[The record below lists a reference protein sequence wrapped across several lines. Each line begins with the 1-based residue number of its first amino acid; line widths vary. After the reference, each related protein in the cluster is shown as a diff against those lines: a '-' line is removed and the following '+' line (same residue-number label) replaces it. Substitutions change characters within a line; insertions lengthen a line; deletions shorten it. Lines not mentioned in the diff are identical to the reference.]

1 MKSTIIF
8 IVALMVFAGCANSPK
23 AMKADK
29 KYFRP
34 VATYTQLKKK
44 PVSKTKFTSTMLKKE
59 LDEKNTM
66 IELLS
71 KENQQLRERVAR
83 LEKRLSIIQS

>member
-1 MKSTIIF
+1 MKSTI
-8 IVALMVFAGCANSPK
+8 VFVITMLLLAGCTASPK
-23 AMKADK
+23 AMKADR
-29 KYFRP
+29 KYFKP

-44 PVSKTKFTSTMLKKE
+44 SPSSAKFTSAMLKKE

-66 IELLS
+66 IELLK